1 MGIFQLRICTAEGRS
16 EAMQHS
22 KPKSKSESPA
32 DKAPAPE
39 SSAKTQEIL
48 HREEMLDE
56 ALEETFPASDPI
68 SLADPGSQ
76 RPKT

>member
-1 MGIFQLRICTAEGRS
+1 MEQ
-16 EAMQHS
+16 
-22 KPKSKSESPA
+22 SKSESA
-32 DKAPAPE
+32 VGQAPAME
-39 SSAKTQEIL
+39 SSAKMQEVL

>member
-1 MGIFQLRICTAEGRS
+1 
-16 EAMQHS
+16 MQQS
-22 KPKSKSESPA
+22 KPESKSESA
-32 DKAPAPE
+32 AAQAPARE

-68 SLADPGSQ
+68 SVADPGSHRQ
-76 RPKT
+76 KT